1 MTEKTRL
8 GLIYGGR
15 SGEHEVSL
23 MSARSVLNAINADR
37 FQVLQI
43 GITKDG
49 IWRSGPDLL
58 DAFADG
64 DYDAGERVTILPEP
78 GVGGLFRWSPGG
90 PLTLVS
96 ELEIVFPV
104 LHGTFGEDGTL
115 QGLLEMAEIAY
126 VGAGV
131 LASSVAMDKGLFKRV
146 MQAHR
151 IPVLDWVV
159 VQSEQIDTDMDEA
172 IRKAESVAGYPLFV
186 KPANMGSSVGV
197 SKVAS
202 RSDLMEGLMEAR
214 QFDRRVIVEQGIEAR
229 EIEVSVIGNEQP
241 EASIPGEIVPGA
253 EFYSYQAKYLDDT
266 SDLLIP
272 APLDPETIEEVRRM
286 AVEAYAAI
294 DGAGF
299 ARVDFLLEKQTDK
312 VFMNEINTIPGFT
325 KISMFPKLWDAS
337 GLSYPELVQELINLA
352 QARHAQKSRLSR
364 SYEGAA

>member
-1 MTEKTRL
+1 MTDKSKL
-8 GLIYGGR
+8 GLIFGGR

-23 MSARSVLNAINADR
+23 MSARSILNAINADR
-37 FQVLQI
+37 YQVIQI
-43 GITKDG
+43 GITKEG
-49 IWRSGPDLL
+49 VWRSGPDLL
-58 DAFADG
+58 DAFAQG
-64 DYDAGERVTILPEP
+64 VYEAGERVMIIPEP
-78 GVGGLFRWSPGG
+78 GVGGLFRWSQDE
-90 PLTLVS
+90 PLSRVS
-96 ELEIVFPV
+96 DLEVVFPV

-115 QGLLEMAEIAY
+115 QGLLELAEIAY

-151 IPVLDWVV
+151 IPVLNWAVL
-159 VQSEQIDTDMDEA
+159 QAAQIDKDMDGA
-172 IRKAESVAGYPLFV
+172 IRQAEAVAEYPLFV

-197 SKVAS
+197 SKVSS

-214 QFDRRVIVEQGIEAR
+214 QFDRRVVVEQGIEAR

-241 EASIPGEIVPGA
+241 EASIPGEVVPGA
-253 EFYSYQAKYLDDT
+253 EFYSYQAKYIDDT

-272 APLDPETIEEVRRM
+272 APLDPETTEEIRRV
-286 AVEAYAAI
+286 AVQAYTAI

-299 ARVDFLLEKQTDK
+299 ARVDFLVEKSTSK

-337 GLSYPELVQELINLA
+337 GLDYPSLVQALIDLA
-352 QARHAQKSRLSR
+352 LARYEQKSKLSR